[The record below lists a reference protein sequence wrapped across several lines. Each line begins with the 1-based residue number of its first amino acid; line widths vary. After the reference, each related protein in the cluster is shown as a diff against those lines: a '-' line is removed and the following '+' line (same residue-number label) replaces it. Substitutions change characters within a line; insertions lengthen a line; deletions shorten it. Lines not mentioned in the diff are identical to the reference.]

1 MFSIIADYGEGVWG
15 SMWCPQWLAGTC
27 DATFGNTTEPD
38 EAEHLIIIQ
47 SILSQYK
54 KNFEALYSMMNIIYE
69 IDYTIY
75 TIFMLKNNKI
85 HCCITIYII
94 W

>member
-38 EAEHLIIIQ
+38 EAETPYNNTVYIE
-47 SILSQYK
+47 SI
-54 KNFEALYSMMNIIYE
+54 
-69 IDYTIY
+69 
-75 TIFMLKNNKI
+75 
-85 HCCITIYII
+85 
-94 W
+94 